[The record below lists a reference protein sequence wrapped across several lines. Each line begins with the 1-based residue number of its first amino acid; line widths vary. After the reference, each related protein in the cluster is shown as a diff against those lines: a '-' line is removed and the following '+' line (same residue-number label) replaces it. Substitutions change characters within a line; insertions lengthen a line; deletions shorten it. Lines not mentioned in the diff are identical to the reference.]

1 MSYKMVIILRR
12 DLKWGKGKMI
22 AHALHAALGA
32 LSQVNKK
39 IIEKWNKE
47 GSKKVVL
54 KVYSLKEMK
63 KIEKE
68 LKKNKIK
75 YFLVRDAGK
84 TQLKKGTITAIGIG
98 PIEEKK
104 IDKITGKLKLF

>member
-1 MSYKMVIILRR
+1 MVIILRR

>member
-1 MSYKMVIILRR
+1 MVIILRK

-32 LSQVNKK
+32 LSKADKK
-39 IIEKWNKE
+39 IIEKWNEE

-54 KVYSLKEMK
+54 KVYSLKELK

-84 TQLKKGTITAIGIG
+84 TQLRKGTITALGIG

-104 IDKITGKLKLF
+104 IDKITGKLKLL